1 MNMVRECFQRYYD
14 LFKPVM
20 IAMQSLIGDSSEFIL
35 HDLSELQS
43 AVTLVVGSI
52 TGRQIGAPTTNLVM
66 EALEKYGDDAEDMM
80 GYLSVSK
87 DGRRLKSYTIFIRDE
102 KGKIV
107 GCFCCNIDLTDYK
120 IMENMLKNFCAIN
133 DPMEEEKKSKTEVFA
148 QEISDVVEDIIK
160 YEINC
165 YGKPVPHMNRADKL
179 QLVALLESKGVF
191 DVKGAADIV
200 SHYMGVSV
208 FTVYNYIK
216 EIRSSYRNGQSH
228 SMDV

>member
-1 MNMVRECFQRYYD
+1 MVKESFKKYYD

-35 HDLSELQS
+35 HDLSELQNS
-43 AVTLVVGSI
+43 VTLVVGNI

-66 EALEKYGDDAEDMM
+66 EALEKYGDQAEDML

-102 KGKIV
+102 NGKIV
-107 GCFCCNIDLTDYK
+107 GCYCCNIDLTEFN
-120 IMENMLKNFCAIN
+120 IMENFLKNFCAIN
-133 DPMEEEKKSKTEVFA
+133 DPSENEKKSKTEVFA

-160 YEINC
+160 YEISR
-165 YGKPVPHMNRADKL
+165 YDRPVPHMNRADKI
-179 QLVALLESKGVF
+179 QLVTLLESKGVF

-208 FTVYNYIK
+208 FTVYNYLK
-216 EIRSSYRNGQSH
+216 EIRSSYRNGQAH
-228 SMDV
+228 NIDA